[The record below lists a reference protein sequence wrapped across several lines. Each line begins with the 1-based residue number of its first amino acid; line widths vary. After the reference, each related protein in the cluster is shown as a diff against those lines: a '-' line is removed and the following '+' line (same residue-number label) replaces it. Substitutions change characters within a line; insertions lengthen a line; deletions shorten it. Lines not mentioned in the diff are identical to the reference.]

1 MGESGRRLDG
11 DSWLP
16 IKFGPVSNGEF
27 HPVPHSPFLREVI
40 TRTHRLADERA
51 CRLGISRREFQTGVT
66 GAAATLF
73 VLGACSKE
81 ESASRGESP
90 GGTFGVSE
98 DATTD
103 TSAALEDLGGE
114 EFIFDVQTHY
124 VNYD

>member
-1 MGESGRRLDG
+1 MGESGRRRG
-11 DSWLP
+11 DDRWLP

-40 TRTHRLADERA
+40 RRTHRLADDRSR
-51 CRLGISRREFQTGVT
+51 RLGISRREFLTGVT

-90 GGTFGVSE
+90 GGTTPAPHSRTSGARSSSSTSRP
-98 DATTD
+98 TT
-103 TSAALEDLGGE
+103 
-114 EFIFDVQTHY
+114 
-124 VNYD
+124 